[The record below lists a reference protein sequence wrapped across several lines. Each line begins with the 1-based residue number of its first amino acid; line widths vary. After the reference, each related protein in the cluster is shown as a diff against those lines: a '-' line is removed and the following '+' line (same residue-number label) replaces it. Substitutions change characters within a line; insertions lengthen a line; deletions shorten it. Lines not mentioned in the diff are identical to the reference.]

1 MAYNRTKLN
10 LSNEQVM
17 ELEEFIRNAPSKRI
31 GVRASMVLD
40 CGTGMTGKDVAAKYS
55 ERPGTVSFW
64 KKRYAASGVS
74 GLLNQPFKAP
84 LRRAT
89 PCGISTFSLS
99 TWAYRSTA

>member
-40 CGTGMTGKDVAAKYS
+40 CGTGMTGTAVAAKYS
-55 ERPGTVSFW
+55 ERPGTVSF
-64 KKRYAASGVS
+64 
-74 GLLNQPFKAP
+74 FKAP